1 MYAYM
6 DEIVKV
12 ARKRFIRVFNSYK
25 AQVSIDEIKVLKT
38 SKKMYVELEEIAE
51 YFFLKIAKRYYKA
64 NVKKPHTSIDH
75 DWLLDMLED
84 YEPTTEYVY
93 THEVERKQAR
103 FAESV
108 IASDNKTKAFDKAL
122 RYWNDM
128 FTQYAI
134 LVTDKAVT
142 TAYRDNGV
150 KKVKWYTVQDER
162 LCDECFELDGK
173 VFDIDKIPPKPHWR
187 CRCWW
192 LPVKG

>member
-1 MYAYM
+1 MYEYTDKM
-6 DEIVKV
+6 IVY
-12 ARKRFIRVFNSYK
+12 ARKQFIRIFNKYK
-25 AQVSIDEIKVLKT
+25 SQLHIDELNVLNG
-38 SKKMYVELEEIAE
+38 SEKMYGELEEVAE
-51 YFFLKIAKRYYKA
+51 FVFLKIAKRYYKHFA
-64 NVKKPHTSIDH
+64 KQRKTSIDR

-93 THEVERKQAR
+93 LHEVERKKAR

-108 IASDNKTKAFDKAL
+108 IATDNKTKAFDKAL

-134 LVTDKAVT
+134 LTTDTAVV

-150 KKVKWYTVQDER
+150 KKVKWYTVPDER
-162 LCDECFELDGK
+162 RCLTCYKLHGK

-187 CRCWW
+187 CRCYVV
-192 LPVKG
+192 PVKG